1 MFDDFFIRALV
12 AGIGIAFV
20 TGPLGCFVV
29 WRRLSYFG
37 DTLAHSALLGV
48 TMAYTFDLNIA
59 ISVFLISSVIALILI
74 QLQKKTNLPGDALL
88 GLLAHSSLAVGLVVI
103 GFLTFIRFDI
113 MGLLFGDILAVT
125 TDDLFVIW
133 TGGALIL
140 IVLKLIW
147 KPLFASTVNYELAEA
162 EGLNPDRAKAIF
174 TILMAAVIAISIKM
188 VGLLLITGMLIIPA
202 AMARNISDSPQKMV
216 IFSVIGGLLSVILG
230 LYSSLEFNTSSGPS
244 IIAAALIL
252 FILSL
257 FKIKQS
263 IKLKN
268 YLEFKKMQ
276 KQHNLSKNQKI
287 IFDLIDKSSEPLKAY
302 SILFNVQKKGINA
315 PLQVYRALDKLV
327 EIGKIHKIES
337 RNAFIACQNSSCQIS
352 KATAFSI
359 CESCEK
365 VSEIS
370 NTKLSKYLSNFAD
383 EAGMKYSK
391 YNLEF
396 FGLCKKCKSK

>member
-1 MFDDFFIRALV
+1 MLDDFFIRALIAGVGV
-12 AGIGIAFV
+12 ALV

-37 DTLAHSALLGV
+37 DTLSHSALLGV
-48 TMAYTFDLNIA
+48 TIAYSFELNIA
-59 ISVFLISSVIALILI
+59 LSVFIISSVVALILI

-125 TDDLFVIW
+125 TNDLIIIW

-140 IVLKLIW
+140 FVLKLIW

-162 EGLNPDRAKAIF
+162 EGLNPDRSKAIF

-202 AMARNISDSPQKMV
+202 AMARNISDSPKKMV
-216 IFSVIGGLLSVILG
+216 LYSVIGGLLSVILG
-230 LYSSLEFNTSSGPS
+230 LFSSLEFNTSSGPS
-244 IIAAALIL
+244 IIMAALVL

-257 FKIKQS
+257 LNIKQS

-268 YLEFKKMQ
+268 
-276 KQHNLSKNQKI
+276 
-287 IFDLIDKSSEPLKAY
+287 
-302 SILFNVQKKGINA
+302 
-315 PLQVYRALDKLV
+315 
-327 EIGKIHKIES
+327 
-337 RNAFIACQNSSCQIS
+337 
-352 KATAFSI
+352 
-359 CESCEK
+359 
-365 VSEIS
+365 
-370 NTKLSKYLSNFAD
+370 
-383 EAGMKYSK
+383 
-391 YNLEF
+391 
-396 FGLCKKCKSK
+396 

>member
-12 AGIGIAFV
+12 AGIGIALV

-48 TMAYTFDLNIA
+48 TMAYTLDLNIA
-59 ISVFLISSVIALILI
+59 ISVFLISSIIALLLI
-74 QLQKKTNLPGDALL
+74 QLQKRTNLPGDALL

-125 TDDLFVIW
+125 TDDLLVIW

-147 KPLFASTVNYELAEA
+147 KPLLASTVNYELAEA

-216 IFSVIGGLLSVILG
+216 LFSIIGGLLSVILG

-268 YLEFKKMQ
+268 
-276 KQHNLSKNQKI
+276 
-287 IFDLIDKSSEPLKAY
+287 
-302 SILFNVQKKGINA
+302 
-315 PLQVYRALDKLV
+315 
-327 EIGKIHKIES
+327 
-337 RNAFIACQNSSCQIS
+337 
-352 KATAFSI
+352 
-359 CESCEK
+359 
-365 VSEIS
+365 
-370 NTKLSKYLSNFAD
+370 
-383 EAGMKYSK
+383 
-391 YNLEF
+391 
-396 FGLCKKCKSK
+396 